1 MNEAMCILRTAIA
14 QHQARA
20 NNVIVT
26 MPQQASAHIEAA
38 RELKSAIRTLEAFG
52 YLESVDVF
60 SLTEAEREE
69 LCIQWKAFLWWYMPK
84 LVVDALADAIS
95 KQLNVARD
103 DVVDVVNDWI
113 SREANA

>member
-1 MNEAMCILRTAIA
+1 MNEAMYILDAIA
-14 QHQARA
+14 TTCKDDALVESIR
-20 NNVIVT
+20 
-26 MPQQASAHIEAA
+26 
-38 RELKSAIRTLEAFG
+38 SAIRTLEAFG